1 MANINQ
7 PREAEMALLGSAF
20 LDNGVMEEIL
30 DLQPDMFAPG
40 NAKIYLAMKEL
51 YIHNEPIDLI
61 TLQEKLGSDISAVG
75 GVQYLTDLMN
85 YTPTTANTKYYA
97 EIIKK
102 NYTNNR
108 VTRAL
113 YRGIEIVQ
121 KKEGDV
127 FEFLDKELSELQKNY
142 IRQDIYSAEEVAI
155 KVAYDLLE
163 NMGKNTLPGVPWG
176 FKELDIK
183 TGGMMPGD
191 LVIIGARP
199 SMGKTSF
206 ALEIAR
212 HTALELGLPVGIFE
226 LEMRKEQ
233 LIRRL
238 ACMESEVDGNKV
250 KFYAIEKGSR
260 DEKELFTALQRIKNS
275 KILIDDT
282 SGITVAELMTK
293 ARKMKRQYPDMPLI
307 IVDYLQLMSGS
318 GNSRREIVEE
328 NTRRLKELAKD
339 LDVTMLVLSQLSRAP
354 EGRSSEDKRPV
365 LSDLRETGAIEQDAD
380 MVAFLYREDYYDED
394 TENKGVAELIIR
406 KQRDGEL
413 GTVRLGWIANY
424 TKFVELGKLERYREE

>member
-1 MANINQ
+1 
-7 PREAEMALLGSAF
+7 
-20 LDNGVMEEIL
+20 
-30 DLQPDMFAPG
+30 
-40 NAKIYLAMKEL
+40 
-51 YIHNEPIDLI
+51 
-61 TLQEKLGSDISAVG
+61 
-75 GVQYLTDLMN
+75 
-85 YTPTTANTKYYA
+85 
-97 EIIKK
+97 
-102 NYTNNR
+102 
-108 VTRAL
+108 
-113 YRGIEIVQ
+113 
-121 KKEGDV
+121 
-127 FEFLDKELSELQKNY
+127 
-142 IRQDIYSAEEVAI
+142 
-155 KVAYDLLE
+155 
-163 NMGKNTLPGVPWG
+163 
-176 FKELDIK
+176 
-183 TGGMMPGD
+183 
-191 LVIIGARP
+191 
-199 SMGKTSF
+199 
-206 ALEIAR
+206 
-212 HTALELGLPVGIFE
+212 
-226 LEMRKEQ
+226 
-233 LIRRL
+233 
-238 ACMESEVDGNKV
+238 MESEVDGNKV

-260 DEKELFTALQRIKNS
+260 DEKKLFTALQRIKNS

>member
-1 MANINQ
+1 VANINQ

-260 DEKELFTALQRIKNS
+260 DEKKLFTALQRIKNS